1 MKDAKVAWV
10 IPSFIEG
17 SGGYRTVFQHVNEMA
32 KKYECHVYVYDSGDY
47 RDANMLEKAAQK
59 YYGKCEC
66 KFFLGYEISK
76 DVKYKFIIATSW
88 MTAETVY
95 LYSGN
100 AKKLYFVQ
108 DYEPLFY
115 AAGDMYLNAAGTYD
129 FGFYHITIGKWLAAE
144 LQRKHNANVSY
155 FDFGVEKK
163 IYYSKEALREKAVCF
178 IYQPE
183 KPRRAPLLGL
193 ETLRIVKKIRPD
205 VTIYLYGA
213 KETANVEFECVQL
226 GLISPENCA
235 DLYRKCKVGLCISA
249 SNPSRIPFEMMA
261 CGLPVVDIY
270 AENNLY
276 DYSSDVITLASSR
289 AETLAQAIIKI
300 LDDKKYWNKIS
311 QSGIEFVKNRTIE
324 SGMKQ
329 FDAIIQKLEEE
340 KNPSENLRI
349 EKTYNKKPEETRQ
362 EIKDFVRKQKES
374 KTPNILEK
382 IKHLYWVRKLPG
394 IKVLA
399 AKIKNNK
406 Y

>member
-1 MKDAKVAWV
+1 
-10 IPSFIEG
+10 
-17 SGGYRTVFQHVNEMA
+17 
-32 KKYECHVYVYDSGDY
+32 
-47 RDANMLEKAAQK
+47 
-59 YYGKCEC
+59 
-66 KFFLGYEISK
+66 
-76 DVKYKFIIATSW
+76 
-88 MTAETVY
+88 
-95 LYSGN
+95 
-100 AKKLYFVQ
+100 
-108 DYEPLFY
+108 
-115 AAGDMYLNAAGTYD
+115 
-129 FGFYHITIGKWLAAE
+129 
-144 LQRKHNANVSY
+144 
-155 FDFGVEKK
+155 
-163 IYYSKEALREKAVCF
+163 
-178 IYQPE
+178 
-183 KPRRAPLLGL
+183 
-193 ETLRIVKKIRPD
+193 
-205 VTIYLYGA
+205 
-213 KETANVEFECVQL
+213 
-226 GLISPENCA
+226 
-235 DLYRKCKVGLCISA
+235 
-249 SNPSRIPFEMMA
+249 MMA

-311 QSGIEFVKNRTIE
+311 QSGIEFE
-324 SGMKQ
+324 MKQ

-349 EKTYNKKPEETRQ
+349 EKTYNKKPEETQQ